1 MSATSS
7 PNSCSP
13 LATSSRLGYP
23 TVRRSGRLVKGR
35 AGEGRARRETRMSSA
50 EHRTGLTRRELL
62 QGTSV
67 LGLGAVLA
75 PTAAWAQ
82 KPAVKL
88 AFIGPLTGGTA
99 SNGLGGRNS
108 FLLAVQER
116 NADPRTKY
124 HYETEVL
131 DDECKPTVAVQA
143 ALKAS
148 SDPAI
153 VAGVTHYCSVT
164 AIATI
169 DTYHKAGMPAMVWG
183 AVLPEI
189 TYSHTYVEITRVN
202 GTMIN
207 QNNVAADFA
216 VRTLGFKTFALIH
229 DKAGGKVLSTQG
241 TAKDQKDYT
250 AELTRAKADRPEV
263 VWYGGLTP
271 DGVRVRVQMDK
282 LGVRAQFQGTSGIK
296 SDTFN
301 ETAGPSAE
309 GTLAF
314 VEGAPTEKLPGGK
327 RFLEAYAKAAFREPS
342 EAYGPFAYV
351 AANLVIDAI
360 EAVGPDRAKV
370 AARLK
375 RTKNPT
381 TIIGPVEFDEYGQN
395 TVSLISKYVSQDG
408 KWVLWEDSEYA
419 SGKRTLPGHKFKKM

>member
-1 MSATSS
+1 MKATRDHVSRRQL
-7 PNSCSP
+7 
-13 LATSSRLGYP
+13 LAG
-23 TVRRSGRLVKGR
+23 
-35 AGEGRARRETRMSSA
+35 
-50 EHRTGLTRRELL
+50 
-62 QGTSV
+62 
-67 LGLGAVLA
+67 GAVLA
-75 PTAAWAQ
+75 LGLPPVRGWAQ
-82 KPAVKL
+82 KQTVKL

-108 FLLAVQER
+108 FQLALRER
-116 NADPRTKY
+116 NADPKAKY
-124 HYETEVL
+124 RYEAEIL

-153 VAGVTHYCSVT
+153 IAGVTHYCSVT
-164 AIATI
+164 AIATV

-189 TYSHTYVEITRVN
+189 TYSHKHVEITRVN

-216 VRTLGFKTFALIH
+216 VKTLGFKTFALIH
-229 DKAGGKVLSTQG
+229 DTTDYGRAHAKWFSEFVEKAGGKILSTQG
-241 TAKDQKDYT
+241 TAKDQKDYA
-250 AELTRAKADRPEV
+250 AELTRAKADKPEV
-263 VWYGGLTP
+263 LWYGGLTP
-271 DGVRVRVQMDK
+271 DGVRVRVQMEK

-301 ETAGPSAE
+301 ETAGASAE
-309 GTLAF
+309 GALAF

-327 RFLEAYAKAAFREPS
+327 KFLAAYAKAGFSEPS

-351 AANLVIDAI
+351 AANLVMDAI

-375 RTKNPT
+375 RTKQPD
-381 TIIGPVEFDEYGQN
+381 TIIGPVEFDEHGQN
-395 TVSLISKYVSQDG
+395 TVPLISKYVSQDG

-419 SGKRTLPGHKFKKM
+419 AGKRTLPGLKYKKM

>member
-1 MSATSS
+1 MLT
-7 PNSCSP
+7 
-13 LATSSRLGYP
+13 
-23 TVRRSGRLVKGR
+23 RRHFLRTTTAAGVGLVVAGR
-35 AGEGRARRETRMSSA
+35 AGQVA
-50 EHRTGLTRRELL
+50 
-62 QGTSV
+62 
-67 LGLGAVLA
+67 
-75 PTAAWAQ
+75 AQ
-82 KPAVKL
+82 KRAVKL

-108 FLLAVQER
+108 FLLALQER
-116 NADPRTKY
+116 NADPRSKY
-124 HYETEVL
+124 RYESEVL

-143 ALKAS
+143 ALKAT

-164 AIATI
+164 AIATV

-189 TYSHTYVEITRVN
+189 TYSHQHVEITRVN

-207 QNNVAADFA
+207 QNNVAGDFA
-216 VRTLGFKTFALIH
+216 VKTLGFKTFSLIH
-229 DKAGGKVLSTQG
+229 DTTDYGRAHAKHFAQFVEKAGGRILSAQG

-250 AELTRAKADRPEV
+250 AELTKAKAEKPEV
-263 VWYGGLTP
+263 IWYGGLTP
-271 DGVRVRVQMDK
+271 DGVRVKVQMDK

-301 ETAGPSAE
+301 ETAAASAE

-327 RFLEAYAKAAFREPS
+327 KFLAAYEKAAFKEPS

-351 AANLVIDAI
+351 AANLIIDAI
-360 EAVGPDRAKV
+360 EEVGPDRAKL

-375 RTKNPT
+375 RTKNAN
-381 TIIGPVEFDEYGQN
+381 TIIGPVEFDEHGQN
-395 TVSLISKYVSQDG
+395 TVALITKYVSQDG
-408 KWVLWEDSEYA
+408 KWVVWEDSEYA
-419 SGKRTLPGHKFKKM
+419 SGKRQLPGLKFKKM

>member
-1 MSATSS
+1 MDEHR
-7 PNSCSP
+7 
-13 LATSSRLGYP
+13 SRP
-23 TVRRSGRLVKGR
+23 S
-35 AGEGRARRETRMSSA
+35 RREI
-50 EHRTGLTRRELL
+50 L
-62 QGTSV
+62 QTATV
-67 LGLGAVLA
+67 LGLAATLA
-75 PTAAWAQ
+75 PGRAWAQ
-82 KPAVKL
+82 KKTVKL

-108 FLLAVQER
+108 FLLAVKER
-116 NADPRTKY
+116 NADPKTKY
-124 HYETEVL
+124 RYEAEVL

-143 ALKAS
+143 ALKAT
-148 SDPAI
+148 SDPAV
-153 VAGVTHYCSVT
+153 VAGITHYCSVT

-169 DTYHKAGMPAMVWG
+169 DTYNKGGMPAMVWG

-189 TYSHTYVEITRVN
+189 TYSHKYVEITRVN

-207 QNNVAADFA
+207 QNNVAADFS
-216 VRTLGFKTFALIH
+216 VNTLGFKTFALLH
-229 DKAGGKVLSTQG
+229 DTTDYGRAHAKWFAEYLGKAGGKILSTQG

-250 AELTRAKADRPEV
+250 AELTRAKGDRPEV

-271 DGVRVRVQMDK
+271 DGVRVKVQMDK
-282 LGVRAQFQGTSGIK
+282 LGIRAQFQGTSGIK

-309 GTLAF
+309 GTLSF
-314 VEGAPTEKLPGGK
+314 VEGAPTEKLPGGR
-327 RFLEAYAKAAFREPS
+327 RFLDAYAKAAFKEPS

-375 RTKNPT
+375 RTKNAN

-395 TVSLISKYVSQDG
+395 TVPLISKYVSQDG

-419 SGKRTLPGHKFKKM
+419 SGKRTLPGLKFKKM

>member
-1 MSATSS
+1 MSE
-7 PNSCSP
+7 P
-13 LATSSRLGYP
+13 
-23 TVRRSGRLVKGR
+23 VGRLN
-35 AGEGRARRETRMSSA
+35 RRQ
-50 EHRTGLTRRELL
+50 LL
-62 QGTSV
+62 QGAGA
-67 LGLGAVLA
+67 LGLGFTWA
-75 PTAAWAQ
+75 PGPARAQ
-82 KPAVKL
+82 KKTVKL

-116 NADPRTKY
+116 NADPKTKH
-124 HYETEVL
+124 HYETETL

-148 SDPAI
+148 SDPAV

-164 AIATI
+164 AIATV

-189 TYSHTYVEITRVN
+189 TYSHEHVEITRVN

-207 QNNVAADFA
+207 QNQIAADFA
-216 VRTLGFKTFALIH
+216 VKTLGFKTFAIIH
-229 DKAGGKVLSTQG
+229 DTTDYGRAHAKWFTEFLEKAGGKVLSTQG

-271 DGVRVRVQMDK
+271 DGVRVKVQMDK

-301 ETAGPSAE
+301 ETTGPSAE
-309 GTLAF
+309 GALAF

-327 RFLEAYAKAAFREPS
+327 KFLEAYAKAGFKEPS

-370 AARLK
+370 ARHLK
-375 RTKNPT
+375 RTKNAN
-381 TIIGPVEFDEYGQN
+381 TIIGPVEFDAHGQN
-395 TVSLISKYVSQDG
+395 TVPLISKYVSQDG

-419 SGKRTLPGHKFKKM
+419 SGKRTLPGHKFKKT

>member
-1 MSATSS
+1 MDEHR
-7 PNSCSP
+7 
-13 LATSSRLGYP
+13 SRP
-23 TVRRSGRLVKGR
+23 S
-35 AGEGRARRETRMSSA
+35 RREI
-50 EHRTGLTRRELL
+50 L
-62 QGTSV
+62 QTATV
-67 LGLGAVLA
+67 LGLAATLA
-75 PTAAWAQ
+75 PGRAWAQ
-82 KPAVKL
+82 KKTVKL

-108 FLLAVQER
+108 FLLAVKER
-116 NADPRTKY
+116 NADPKTKY
-124 HYETEVL
+124 RYEAEVL

-143 ALKAS
+143 ALKAT
-148 SDPAI
+148 SDPAV
-153 VAGVTHYCSVT
+153 VAGITHYCSVT

-169 DTYHKAGMPAMVWG
+169 DTYNKGGMPAMVWG

-189 TYSHTYVEITRVN
+189 TYSHKYVEITRVN

-207 QNNVAADFA
+207 QNNVAADFS
-216 VRTLGFKTFALIH
+216 VKTLGFKTFALLH
-229 DKAGGKVLSTQG
+229 DTTDYGRAHAKWFAEYLGKAGGKILSTQG

-250 AELTRAKADRPEV
+250 AELTRAKGDRPEV

-271 DGVRVRVQMDK
+271 DGVRVKVQMDK
-282 LGVRAQFQGTSGIK
+282 LGIRAQFQGTSGIK

-309 GTLAF
+309 GTLSF
-314 VEGAPTEKLPGGK
+314 VEGAPTEKLPGGR
-327 RFLEAYAKAAFREPS
+327 RFLDAYAKAAFKEPS

-375 RTKNPT
+375 RTRNAD

-395 TVSLISKYVSQDG
+395 TVPLISKYVSQDG

-419 SGKRTLPGHKFKKM
+419 SGKRTLPGLKFKKM

>member
-1 MSATSS
+1 MS
-7 PNSCSP
+7 
-13 LATSSRLGYP
+13 LSR
-23 TVRRSGRLVKGR
+23 RD
-35 AGEGRARRETRMSSA
+35 
-50 EHRTGLTRRELL
+50 LL
-62 QGTSV
+62 QGASI
-67 LGLGAVLA
+67 LGTGLLLA
-75 PTAAWAQ
+75 PGRAWGQ
-82 KPAVKL
+82 KTTVKL

-116 NADPRTKY
+116 NADSKSKY
-124 HYETEVL
+124 RYETEVL

-143 ALKAS
+143 ALKAT

-164 AIATI
+164 AIATV

-183 AVLPEI
+183 AVLPKI

-207 QNNVAADFA
+207 QNNIAADFA
-216 VRTLGFKTFALIH
+216 VKTLGFKTFALIH
-229 DKAGGKVLSTQG
+229 DTTDYGRAHAKYFGEYVEKAGGKILSTQG

-250 AELTRAKADRPEV
+250 AELTRAKGDRPEV
-263 VWYGGLTP
+263 IWYGGLTP
-271 DGVRVRVQMDK
+271 DGVRVKVQMDK
-282 LGVRAQFQGTSGIK
+282 LGLRAQFQGTSGIK

-301 ETAGPSAE
+301 ETAGTSAE

-327 RFLEAYAKAAFREPS
+327 KFLDAYARAGFKEPS

-360 EAVGPDRAKV
+360 ESVGPDRAKV
-370 AARLK
+370 AERLK
-375 RTKNPT
+375 RTRNAN
-381 TIIGPVEFDEYGQN
+381 TIIGPVEFDEHGQN
-395 TVSLISKYVSQDG
+395 TVPLISKYVSQDG

-419 SGKRTLPGHKFKKM
+419 SGKRTLPGLRFKKL

>member
-1 MSATSS
+1 MSHPESS
-7 PNSCSP
+7 SHLS
-13 LATSSRLGYP
+13 
-23 TVRRSGRLVKGR
+23 
-35 AGEGRARRETRMSSA
+35 RREILR
-50 EHRTGLTRRELL
+50 G
-62 QGTSV
+62 
-67 LGLGAVLA
+67 GAVVGVALA
-75 PTAAWAQ
+75 LGPAAPALAQ
-82 KPAVKL
+82 KKTVKL

-116 NADPRTKY
+116 NADPKSKY
-124 HYETEVL
+124 QYETDVL

-148 SDPAI
+148 SDPQV

-164 AIATI
+164 AIATV

-189 TYSHTYVEITRVN
+189 TYSHDYIEITRVN

-216 VRTLGFKTFALIH
+216 VKALGFKTFALIH
-229 DKAGGKVLSTQG
+229 DTTDYGRAHAKWFTEFVEKAGGKILSTQG
-241 TAKDQKDYT
+241 TAKDQKDYA
-250 AELTRAKADRPEV
+250 AELTRAKGDKPEV
-263 VWYGGLTP
+263 IWYGGLTP
-271 DGVRVRVQMDK
+271 DGVRVKVQMDK
-282 LGVRAQFQGTSGIK
+282 LGLRAQFQGTSGIK
-296 SDTFN
+296 SDTYN

-327 RFLEAYAKAAFREPS
+327 KFLDAYAKAAFKEPS

-370 AARLK
+370 AQRLK
-375 RTKNPT
+375 RTKNAN
-381 TIIGPVEFDEYGQN
+381 TIIGPVEFDDHGQN

-419 SGKRTLPGHKFKKM
+419 SGKRTLPGLKYKKL

>member
-1 MSATSS
+1 MSE
-7 PNSCSP
+7 P
-13 LATSSRLGYP
+13 
-23 TVRRSGRLVKGR
+23 VGRLN
-35 AGEGRARRETRMSSA
+35 RRQ
-50 EHRTGLTRRELL
+50 LL
-62 QGTSV
+62 QGAGA
-67 LGLGAVLA
+67 LGLGLA
-75 PTAAWAQ
+75 LVPASARAQ
-82 KPAVKL
+82 KATVKL

-116 NADPRTKY
+116 NEDPKTKH
-124 HYETEVL
+124 HYETEIL

-164 AIATI
+164 AIATV

-189 TYSHTYVEITRVN
+189 TYSHEYVEITRVN

-207 QNNVAADFA
+207 QNQIAADFA
-216 VRTLGFKTFALIH
+216 VKTLGFKTFAILH
-229 DKAGGKVLSTQG
+229 DTTDYGRAHAKWFTEFLEKAGGKVLSTQG

-271 DGVRVRVQMDK
+271 DGVRVKVQMDK

-301 ETAGPSAE
+301 ETTGPSAE
-309 GTLAF
+309 GALAF

-327 RFLEAYAKAAFREPS
+327 RFLEAYAKAGFKEPS

-351 AANLVIDAI
+351 AANLIIDAI

-370 AARLK
+370 ARHLK
-375 RTKNPT
+375 QTKNAN
-381 TIIGPVEFDEYGQN
+381 TIIGPVEFDAHGQN
-395 TVSLISKYVSQDG
+395 TVPLISKYVSQDG

>member
-1 MSATSS
+1 MHDRHDIDRV
-7 PNSCSP
+7 
-13 LATSSRLGYP
+13 SR
-23 TVRRSGRLVKGR
+23 RD
-35 AGEGRARRETRMSSA
+35 
-50 EHRTGLTRRELL
+50 LL
-62 QGTSV
+62 RGGAL
-67 LGLGAVLA
+67 LGLGLA
-75 PTAAWAQ
+75 LGPRPAWAQ
-82 KPAVKL
+82 KQTVKL

-108 FLLAVQER
+108 FLLALQER
-116 NADPRTKY
+116 NADPRAKY
-124 HYETEVL
+124 RYESDVL

-148 SDPAI
+148 SDPQI

-164 AIATI
+164 AIATV

-189 TYSHTYVEITRVN
+189 TYSHTHVEVTRVN

-207 QNNVAADFA
+207 QNQAAAEFA
-216 VRTLGFKTFALIH
+216 VKTLGFKTFALIH
-229 DKAGGKVLSTQG
+229 DTTDYGRAHAKWFSEFLEKAGGKILSTQG
-241 TAKDQKDYT
+241 TAKDQKDYA
-250 AELTRAKADRPEV
+250 AELTRAKGDKPEV

-271 DGVRVRVQMDK
+271 DGVRVKVQMDK

-301 ETAGPSAE
+301 ETAGASAE
-309 GTLAF
+309 GVYCF

-327 RFLEAYAKAAFREPS
+327 KFLEAYAKAGFKEPS

-351 AANLVIDAI
+351 AANLIIDAI

-375 RTKNPT
+375 RTKNSN
-381 TIIGPVEFDEYGQN
+381 TIIGPVEFDEHGQN
-395 TVSLISKYVSQDG
+395 TVPLISKYVSQDG

-419 SGKRTLPGHKFKKM
+419 TGKRQLPGHKFKKL

>member
-1 MSATSS
+1 MEQGPTMTTSRSSS
-7 PNSCSP
+7 PSRARLISRRARVTVSEPRSPSGCS
-13 LATSSRLGYP
+13 SSRISGG
-23 TVRRSGRLVKGR
+23 RSGRKLSM
-35 AGEGRARRETRMSSA
+35 RRSRVRSDM
-50 EHRTGLTRRELL
+50 
-62 QGTSV
+62 
-67 LGLGAVLA
+67 
-75 PTAAWAQ
+75 
-82 KPAVKL
+82 
-88 AFIGPLTGGTA
+88 
-99 SNGLGGRNS
+99 
-108 FLLAVQER
+108 ER
-116 NADPRTKY
+116 NADPKTKY
-124 HYETEVL
+124 KYETEVL

-148 SDPAI
+148 SDPG
-153 VAGVTHYCSVT
+153 VTAGVTHYCSVT

-189 TYSHTYVEITRVN
+189 TYSHKHVEITRVN

-216 VRTLGFKTFALIH
+216 VKALGFKTFALIH
-229 DKAGGKVLSTQG
+229 DTTDYGRAHAKWFGEFLEKAGGKILSTQG

-250 AELTRAKADRPEV
+250 AELTRAKADKPEV
-263 VWYGGLTP
+263 IWYGGLTP
-271 DGVRVRVQMDK
+271 DGVRVKVQMDK

-301 ETAGPSAE
+301 ETAGPSSE

-314 VEGAPTEKLPGGK
+314 VEGAPTEKLPGGR
-327 RFLEAYAKAAFREPS
+327 RFLEAYAKAAFKEPS

-370 AARLK
+370 AERLK
-375 RTKNPT
+375 RTRNPN
-381 TIIGPVEFDEYGQN
+381 TIIGPVEFDEHGQN
-395 TVSLISKYVSQDG
+395 TVPLISKYVSQDG

-419 SGKRTLPGHKFKKM
+419 SGKRTLPGLRFKKL

>member
-1 MSATSS
+1 MSE
-7 PNSCSP
+7 P
-13 LATSSRLGYP
+13 
-23 TVRRSGRLVKGR
+23 VGRLN
-35 AGEGRARRETRMSSA
+35 RRQ
-50 EHRTGLTRRELL
+50 LL
-62 QGTSV
+62 QGAGA
-67 LGLGAVLA
+67 LGLGLA
-75 PTAAWAQ
+75 LVPASARAQ
-82 KPAVKL
+82 KATVKL

-116 NADPRTKY
+116 NADPKTKH
-124 HYETEVL
+124 HYETEIL

-164 AIATI
+164 AIATV

-189 TYSHTYVEITRVN
+189 TYSHEYVEITRVN

-207 QNNVAADFA
+207 QNQIAADFA
-216 VRTLGFKTFALIH
+216 VKTLGFKTFAILH
-229 DKAGGKVLSTQG
+229 DTTDYGRAHAKWFTEFLEKAGGKVLSTQG

-271 DGVRVRVQMDK
+271 DGVRVKVQMDK

-301 ETAGPSAE
+301 ETTGPSAE
-309 GTLAF
+309 GALAF

-327 RFLEAYAKAAFREPS
+327 RFLEAYAKAGFKEPS

-351 AANLVIDAI
+351 AANLIIDAI
-360 EAVGPDRAKV
+360 EAVGPDREKV
-370 AARLK
+370 AKLLK
-375 RTKNPT
+375 RTKNAH
-381 TIIGPVEFDEYGQN
+381 TIIGPVEFDAHGQN
-395 TVSLISKYVSQDG
+395 TVPLISKYVSQDG

-419 SGKRTLPGHKFKKM
+419 SGKRTLPGHKFKKT

>member
-1 MSATSS
+1 MTDHLHRRDLLRSAA
-7 PNSCSP
+7 
-13 LATSSRLGYP
+13 L
-23 TVRRSGRLVKGR
+23 
-35 AGEGRARRETRMSSA
+35 
-50 EHRTGLTRRELL
+50 
-62 QGTSV
+62 
-67 LGLGAVLA
+67 LGAAVAIA
-75 PTAAWAQ
+75 PSRAWAQ
-82 KPAVKL
+82 KKTVKL
-88 AFIGPLTGGTA
+88 VFIGPLTGGTA

-108 FLLAVQER
+108 FLLALQER
-116 NADPRTKY
+116 NADARTKY
-124 HYETEVL
+124 RYESDVL

-148 SDPAI
+148 SDPEI

-164 AIATI
+164 AIATV

-189 TYSHTYVEITRVN
+189 TYSHKHVEITRVN

-216 VRTLGFKTFALIH
+216 VKTLGFKTFALIH
-229 DKAGGKVLSTQG
+229 DTTDYGRAHAKWFSEFVEKAGGKILSTQG
-241 TAKDQKDYT
+241 TAKDQKDYA
-250 AELTRAKADRPEV
+250 AELTRAKAEKPEV

-301 ETAGPSAE
+301 ETAGPTAE

-314 VEGAPTEKLPGGK
+314 VEGAPTEKLPGGR
-327 RFLEAYAKAAFREPS
+327 RFLDAYAKAGFKEPS

-360 EAVGPDRAKV
+360 EAVGPERAKV

-375 RTKNPT
+375 RTKNAN
-381 TIIGPVEFDEYGQN
+381 TIIGPVEFDEHGQN
-395 TVSLISKYVSQDG
+395 TVALISKYVSQDG

-419 SGKRTLPGHKFKKM
+419 SGKRQLPGVKFKKM

>member
-1 MSATSS
+1 MSS
-7 PNSCSP
+7 PDP
-13 LATSSRLGYP
+13 AAISRRQLLSGGAAVALG
-23 TVRRSGRLVKGR
+23 VA
-35 AGEGRARRETRMSSA
+35 AGPR
-50 EHRTGLTRRELL
+50 GL
-62 QGTSV
+62 S
-67 LGLGAVLA
+67 
-75 PTAAWAQ
+75 AQ
-82 KPAVKL
+82 KKTVKL

-108 FLLAVQER
+108 FLLALQER
-116 NADPRTKY
+116 NADPKAKY
-124 HYETEVL
+124 RYEPDVL

-164 AIATI
+164 AIATV

-189 TYSHTYVEITRVN
+189 TYSHKHVEITRVN

-207 QNNVAADFA
+207 QNQVAAEFA
-216 VRTLGFKTFALIH
+216 AKTLGFKTFALIH
-229 DKAGGKVLSTQG
+229 DTTDYGRAHAKWFSEFVQKAGGKILSTQG

-250 AELTRAKADRPEV
+250 AELTRAKGDKPEV

-327 RFLEAYAKAAFREPS
+327 KFLASYAKGGFKEPS

-351 AANLVIDAI
+351 AANLVMDAI

-370 AARLK
+370 AQRLK
-375 RTKNPT
+375 RTKDKN
-381 TIIGPVEFDEYGQN
+381 TIIGPVEFDEHGQN
-395 TVSLISKYVSQDG
+395 TVALISKYVSQDG

-419 SGKRTLPGHKFKKM
+419 SGKRTLPGLKFKKM